1 MQNFNDLKEIWQH
14 AGQGSEDTRLTSFD
28 TRSEN
33 LHYKLK
39 LQKQQLHAGIM
50 LFCTGGLILAMAFF
64 GDLNFQSGITYLGMF
79 LIAAICFAQAI
90 LLLFT
95 WQKIKKIDDT
105 LAPAA
110 HLQQWE
116 NYYIFRK
123 QQARWNMP
131 VYFISLNL
139 AMGLYLWEI
148 FEGRPLLNV
157 VIFLVIY
164 AAWMLF
170 AIFYLGKKA
179 KRKENLRLNG
189 IIKNLKKLE
198 AQLHNG

>member
-1 MQNFNDLKEIWQH
+1 MQNFNDLKDIWQH
-14 AGQGSEDTRLTSFD
+14 AGQGTEGHRLPSFD
-28 TRSEN
+28 TQSET

-64 GDLNFQSGITYLGMF
+64 GNLNFQSKITYLGMF

-95 WQKIKKIDDT
+95 WKKIKKIDET
-105 LAPAA
+105 LAPSA

-116 NYYIFRK
+116 QYYIFRK
-123 QQARWNMP
+123 HQAKWNMP

-148 FEGRPLLNV
+148 FKGRPMLYV
-157 VIFLVIY
+157 IIFLAIY
-164 AAWMLF
+164 TGWMLF

-179 KRKENLRLNG
+179 KRKENFRLNG
-189 IIKNLKKLE
+189 IIQNLKKLE
-198 AQLHNG
+198 AQLENG